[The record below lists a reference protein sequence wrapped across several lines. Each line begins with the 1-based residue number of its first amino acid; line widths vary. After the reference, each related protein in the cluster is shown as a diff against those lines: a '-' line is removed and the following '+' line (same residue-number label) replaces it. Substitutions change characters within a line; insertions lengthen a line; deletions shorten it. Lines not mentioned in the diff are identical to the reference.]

1 MRFAVASP
9 SSLSRL
15 YFFRHAIFQPSGL
28 ALSLVFYG
36 TDVSI
41 SAGSLAILWLIERS
55 QGNAGVMSWMGLG
68 LWGDGE
74 DALGLGRKDGVV
86 VTEFQGCVILGGSD
100 WKLGRPPSLEPIFPT
115 SGLCVGIGP
124 AIGAGRAVR
133 GIALQGKSHFKQQQC
148 VTGRG
153 KTHGLQPCSGFK
165 LYRRRIKIK
174 ERKTEREARR
184 KKNCHCFTKQM
195 GKFRGSEK
203 DYYYLDS
210 TERRWERK
218 RHFFSLQ

>member
-1 MRFAVASP
+1 MRLAVASP

-100 WKLGRPPSLEPIFPT
+100 WGTGNWADPLPWSPSSPPQAS
-115 SGLCVGIGP
+115 V
-124 AIGAGRAVR
+124 
-133 GIALQGKSHFKQQQC
+133 
-148 VTGRG
+148 
-153 KTHGLQPCSGFK
+153 
-165 LYRRRIKIK
+165 
-174 ERKTEREARR
+174 
-184 KKNCHCFTKQM
+184 
-195 GKFRGSEK
+195 
-203 DYYYLDS
+203 
-210 TERRWERK
+210 
-218 RHFFSLQ
+218 